1 MAQWSTDTTGLAD
14 VWPISDRFSAALSKS
29 QFIVTK
35 AEILEGE
42 YILAELSGAG
52 VLVDGSVTVDRAAT
66 QRSAKVTLVDRDGT
80 LTPRTAK
87 DLLAPV
93 GRQIRL
99 YRGIM
104 FNERLPDGTADTEY
118 VPIGTFRYTF
128 SDVTYP
134 EISLPQCYDRSWV
147 VSGEK
152 LPFTVAIAQ
161 GTNVIDVITQ
171 LVQTAYP
178 GVPMNLPLSGEL
190 TNGMTFDPEADP
202 WDVCQTLAAN
212 LGQRLFFDPMGV
224 LVMRPEPSEWDP
236 AVWSYDDTDPANLGL
251 PGVNR
256 SWDGTGFN
264 GVTVV
269 AENSD
274 LPAPLRAAAY
284 DQDPNSPT
292 QWGGPFGKRMA
303 PFIKDETIASQFQ
316 IQARANME
324 LQSRLGFLQAITIP
338 AMVNPALESGDVVRV
353 AYSRADQTDDPVIAE
368 QYCIVDGF
376 EVPFRASG
384 TQTLKTRARRIILQ

>member
-1 MAQWSTDTTGLAD
+1 M
-14 VWPISDRFSAALSKS
+14 WPTSDQFDDSLSKDH
-29 QFIVTK
+29 FVVTK

-52 VLVDGSVTVDRAAT
+52 VLVDGSVTVDRTAV

-80 LTPRTAK
+80 LTPRTAQ

-104 FNERLPDGTADTEY
+104 FNDRLASGEADTEY

-128 SDVTYP
+128 VDATFP
-134 EISLPQCYDRSWV
+134 EIALTNCYDRSWV

-161 GTNVIDVITQ
+161 GTNIIDTITQ

-202 WDVCQTLAAN
+202 WAVCQTLAAN

-224 LVMRPEPSEWDP
+224 LVMRPEPTEWDP
-236 AVWSYDDTDPANLGL
+236 AVWSYDDLDPANLGL

-256 SWDGTGFN
+256 SWDGSGYN

-274 LPAPLRAAAY
+274 LPAPIRAAAY

-303 PFIKDETIASQFQ
+303 PFIKDETIASTA
-316 IQARANME
+316 QAQLRAQKE
-324 LQSRLGFLQAITIP
+324 LQSNLGFLQSITIP
-338 AMVNPALESGDVVRV
+338 TLVNPAYESGDVVRV
-353 AYSRADQTDDPVIAE
+353 SYARADQTDVPVIAE

-376 EVPFRASG
+376 EVPLRAKG
-384 TQTLKTRARRIILQ
+384 DMTLKTRARRIILQ